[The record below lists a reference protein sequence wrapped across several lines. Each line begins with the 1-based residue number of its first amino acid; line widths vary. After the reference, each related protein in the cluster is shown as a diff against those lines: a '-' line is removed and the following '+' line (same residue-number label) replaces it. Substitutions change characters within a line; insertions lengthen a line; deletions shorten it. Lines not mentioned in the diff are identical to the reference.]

1 MGRRARPGNPM
12 SRPRP
17 SPIPCSHTT
26 AYGIPCRAFAV
37 AGSDPPTCA
46 AHAGRNV
53 GAGAPPGNQ
62 NRTTHGFYSPV
73 LRPDEIADLVTYADD
88 LSLDDEIACARV
100 ALRRVLALLTTDTV
114 SPFEDPANQQRLT
127 ATDYARL
134 AALALAGTR
143 TVAKLL
149 RDKRA
154 LSGEA
159 ADGISG
165 AIAQALDELSTEWGV
180 EL

>member
-1 MGRRARPGNPM
+1 MSK
-12 SRPRP
+12 SRPP
-17 SPIPCSHTT
+17 SPRCSHTT
-26 AYGIPCRAFAV
+26 ASGKSCRAYAV
-37 AGSDPPTCA
+37 AGTEPPACA
-46 AHAGRNV
+46 AHAGRNA
-53 GAGAPPGNQ
+53 GAGAPTHNQ
-62 NRTTHGFYSPV
+62 NRATHGFYSRV